1 MTSTLAMAAAQIFR
15 HEEASF
21 PACEL
26 AGTQAVCDVCP
37 SHSLSR
43 SGDVCVRVP
52 ASLKAGVELRGAAVH
67 VDSEVLMH
75 RAEHK
80 PAENPTTVL
89 GKLLVFSIL
98 HPVLHLHYEAKLSNT
113 DIFSSQVILTESLR
127 RTSGSGSRQRGV
139 LSGSGHRVGWR
150 P

>member
-1 MTSTLAMAAAQIFR
+1 MAAAQIFR
-15 HEEASF
+15 HEEASL
-21 PACEL
+21 PVCEL

-75 RAEHK
+75 RTEHK
-80 PAENPTTVL
+80 PAENPTTVT
-89 GKLLVFSIL
+89 GKMLFLPFYVSFCTSTMRL
-98 HPVLHLHYEAKLSNT
+98 NS
-113 DIFSSQVILTESLR
+113 LTQTFIPLR
-127 RTSGSGSRQRGV
+127 
-139 LSGSGHRVGWR
+139 LY
-150 P
+150 

>member
-1 MTSTLAMAAAQIFR
+1 MAAAQILR

-21 PACEL
+21 PVCES

-67 VDSEVLMH
+67 VDSEVVMH
-75 RAEHK
+75 RTEHK
-80 PAENPTTVL
+80 PAENPTTVM
-89 GKLLVFSIL
+89 GKLLFFFPFYI
-98 HPVLHLHYEAKLSNT
+98 PFCTFIMKLNS
-113 DIFSSQVILTESLR
+113 LTQTFIPLR
-127 RTSGSGSRQRGV
+127 
-139 LSGSGHRVGWR
+139 LY
-150 P
+150 